1 MICFFL
7 FFKFVHLIKNSF
19 PDVHFKL
26 NQQFLLENI
35 SLTSIAPTTLGL
47 STKSVQIL
55 HPNRFLIIFF
65 TVSYTY
71 DCPVSRY
78 TVQDKPLFVITT
90 IQNRISQTVCTPIEH
105 TIELDIGTKNT
116 KSFLVVWRH
125 PSDKNN
131 DMVVSFFF
139 SYCMR

>member
-1 MICFFL
+1 MTYWSDQSSFWIYELIYFL
-7 FFKFVHLIKNSF
+7 FLYIYFFQFVHVIQHC
-19 PDVHFKL
+19 PGMHFKR

-35 SLTSIAPTTLGL
+35 SLTSTAPAWLGP

-55 HPNRFLIIFF
+55 PPDRFYIIFF

-90 IQNRISQTVCTPIEH
+90 IQNRISQTVCTSIEH
-105 TIELDIGTKNT
+105 TIELDIWTENT
-116 KSFLVVWRH
+116 KSFLMETSLW
-125 PSDKNN
+125 
-131 DMVVSFFF
+131 
-139 SYCMR
+139 